1 MNESIMYSFIASL
14 FKFFISLFIPKYFRN
29 LFTHYLILNKEIEIL
44 KRQQKKRITFTH
56 VDSLQLKNEN
66 IFWGCRKISNEMR
79 KIGIEID
86 KVTIWRI
93 LKHYRKQ
100 GLDHFLLFNKN
111 QVYGIIKKYIEYYKT
126 KRPHQGLDGNVPRS
140 YKVQKERRI
149 KSEKILFGLHH
160 HYYREAA

>member
-1 MNESIMYSFIASL
+1 MYYFIASL

-66 IFWGCRKISNEMR
+66 IFWGCRKISNEIR

-100 GLDHFLLFNKN
+100 GKVITTQGWSKFLKLHAETIFAMDFFTVDTLFNIRFF
-111 QVYGIIKKYIEYYKT
+111 VFFIIHHKT
-126 KRPHQGLDGNVPRS
+126 
-140 YKVQKERRI
+140 
-149 KSEKILFGLHH
+149 
-160 HYYREAA
+160 REIIHFQMTTNP